1 MPKISNS
8 SNTDLENRV
17 RELELEKEQLLNEVQ
32 LLNDV
37 KHFVKLF
44 SLYKKGAA
52 ENLMSTESPLR
63 LQDHDRLSTLDNM
76 SIMIGYWDKNLL
88 NRFGNQA
95 YSSWFGITP
104 AQMLGMHIQKVI
116 GEKSFIVSLPY
127 IEGVLRGENQKF
139 ECAIPLLGGNQI
151 RHLLVE
157 YIPDIINGEVMGFFA
172 QVTLR

>member
-1 MPKISNS
+1 MPKIFS
-8 SNTDLENRV
+8 SPNTDLENRV
-17 RELELEKEQLLNEVQ
+17 RELELERGQLLNEVH

-44 SLYKKGAA
+44 SLYKKGAV
-52 ENLMSTESPLR
+52 EDLMSTESPLR

-76 SIMIGYWDKNLL
+76 SIMIGYWDKSLI

-127 IEGVLRGENQKF
+127 IEGVLRGETQRF
-139 ECAIPLLGGNQI
+139 ECTMPLLGSDQI
-151 RHLLVE
+151 RHSLVE
-157 YIPDIINGEVMGFFA
+157 YIPDIINGEVMGFFV